1 MTGARRES
9 QGQRAAV
16 RRRLDNPLRGVV
28 LLIVATVFFSV
39 SDVMAKYLTRSLPV
53 IEIAWLRYVAFVALA
68 AWLDLRSGPGRFHV
82 RRPVLQ
88 VLRGLGLVGSA
99 ILFMAAL
106 GRMPIAETSA
116 ISYVSPALITIL
128 SIPVLGEVVG
138 LRRWAAVVVGLFGVL
153 LVVRPGTA
161 AFQPAA
167 LFPVLSALCW
177 ATASVVTRK
186 ISSAERATTTLLWSA
201 VVGLVVLSTMLPAVA
216 VWPRPG
222 ELALGLLLGVIAST
236 GQYLMVLAY
245 RHAAASL
252 LAPFAYM
259 QLLWSTSLGW
269 LVFNAWPDGWTLTG
283 AAVIVGSGLAMAGR
297 ERRDAAPQPGQG

>member
-1 MTGARRES
+1 VILPPR
-9 QGQRAAV
+9 QQP
-16 RRRLDNPLRGVV
+16 DNPLRGVV
-28 LLIVATVFFSV
+28 LLVVATVFFSA
-39 SDVMAKYLTRSLPV
+39 SDTMAKVLTASLPV
-53 IEIAWLRYVAFVALA
+53 IEITWLRYVAFVVLA
-68 AWLDLRSGPGRFHV
+68 VWLDVRSGPGRFHV
-82 RRPVLQ
+82 RRPALQ

-106 GRMPIAETSA
+106 GRMPLAETSA

-138 LRRWAAVVVGLFGVL
+138 VRRWAAVIVGLLGVL

-167 LFPVLSALCW
+167 LFPMLSALCW

-186 ISSAERATTTLLWSA
+186 ISAAERATTTLLWSA
-201 VVGLVVLSTMLPAVA
+201 VIGLVVLSAMLPAVA
-216 VWPRPG
+216 IWPRPS
-222 ELALGLLLGVIAST
+222 ELALGLLLGMIASI

-252 LAPFAYM
+252 LAPFSYM

-269 LVFNAWPDGWTLTG
+269 LVFGAWPDGWALAG
-283 AAVIVGSGLAMAGR
+283 AAIIVGSGLVMAGR
-297 ERRDAAPQPGQG
+297 ERHAPRPGEG

>member
-1 MTGARRES
+1 
-9 QGQRAAV
+9 
-16 RRRLDNPLRGVV
+16 
-28 LLIVATVFFSV
+28 
-39 SDVMAKYLTRSLPV
+39 MAKYLTRSLPV
-53 IEIAWLRYVAFVALA
+53 TEITWLRYVAFVVLA
-68 AWLDLRSGPGRFHV
+68 VWLDVRSGPGRFHV
-82 RRPVLQ
+82 RRPALQ

-106 GRMPIAETSA
+106 KRMPIAETSA

-128 SIPVLGEVVG
+128 SVPVLGEVVG
-138 LRRWAAVVVGLFGVL
+138 LRRWAAVIVGLLGVL

-161 AFQPAA
+161 TFQAAA

-201 VVGLVVLSTMLPAVA
+201 VVGLVVLSAMLPAVA

-222 ELALGLLLGVIAST
+222 ELALGLLLGLIAST

-252 LAPFAYM
+252 LAPFSYM
-259 QLLWSTSLGW
+259 QLLWSTALGW
-269 LVFNAWPDGWTLTG
+269 LVFAAWPDGLALTG
-283 AAVIVGSGLAMAGR
+283 AAVIVGSGLVMAGR
-297 ERRDAAPQPGQG
+297 GRRAPQPGDA